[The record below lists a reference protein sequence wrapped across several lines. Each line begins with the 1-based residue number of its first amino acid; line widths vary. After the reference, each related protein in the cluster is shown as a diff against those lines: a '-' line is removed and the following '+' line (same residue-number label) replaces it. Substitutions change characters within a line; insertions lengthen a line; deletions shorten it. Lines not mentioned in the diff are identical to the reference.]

1 VLVEAGASFAG
12 LTDEGQT
19 MTLRGKARASRGKPR
34 GPSRHAR
41 GERGAV
47 LVEFALVVV
56 MLFFVLYGI
65 VAFGM
70 TMALRQ
76 SMGQATGEAV
86 RAAIVF
92 PGSDALK
99 IAEATRIANDTTNGL
114 GKPGFSTITPTIGGC
129 ATGGGR
135 CITVRYVYR
144 YGEPGAAIIPPLPGL
159 GLLLPNALTAV
170 ATGQIVPGP

>member
-1 VLVEAGASFAG
+1 
-12 LTDEGQT
+12 
-19 MTLRGKARASRGKPR
+19 MTTVRKRSGGTAVRAP
-34 GPSRHAR
+34 R
-41 GERGAV
+41 GERRLDDERGVA
-47 LVEFALVVV
+47 LVEFSLVVV
-56 MLFFVLYGI
+56 MLCVLLYGI

-92 PGSDALK
+92 PGTDAEK
-99 IAEATRIANDTTNGL
+99 IAEAQNIALDTTDGL
-114 GKPGFSTITPTIGGC
+114 GKPGFSDIEAAIAGC
-129 ATGGGR
+129 TTGGGD
-135 CITVRYVYR
+135 CITVTYVYR

-159 GLLLPNALTAV
+159 GLLLPNTLTAT

>member
-1 VLVEAGASFAG
+1 
-12 LTDEGQT
+12 
-19 MTLRGKARASRGKPR
+19 MTGRSRAAAIRWSRRLHRRQADQRGV
-34 GPSRHAR
+34 
-41 GERGAV
+41 V

-56 MLFFVLYGI
+56 MLVVLLYGI

-92 PGSDALK
+92 PGDDLAK
-99 IAEATRIANDTTNGL
+99 IAEAERIAADTTDGL
-114 GKPGFSTITPTIGGC
+114 GKPGFSDID
-129 ATGGGR
+129 ATVTSCTAGGGD
-135 CITVRYVYR
+135 CVTVTYR
-144 YGEPGAAIIPPLPGL
+144 YDYQGGPIIPPLPGL
-159 GLLLPNALTAV
+159 GLLLPDTLTAT